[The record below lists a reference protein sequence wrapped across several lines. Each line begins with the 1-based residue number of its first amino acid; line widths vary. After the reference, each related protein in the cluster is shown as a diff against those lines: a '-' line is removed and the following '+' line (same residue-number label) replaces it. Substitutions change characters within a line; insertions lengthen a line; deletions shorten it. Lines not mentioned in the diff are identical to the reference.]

1 MSLITLIF
9 NCIEM
14 KNSILISLGIA
25 LSGLLLGI
33 FIRSAAGVIV
43 DSRRTVEVRGL
54 SEREVT
60 ANKVTWP
67 IVYKIVGN
75 ELQSLYSTYEKNNKT
90 VVAYL
95 NEHGV
100 SADEISVNAPDITDN
115 QAQGYSS
122 NAPYRY
128 NLTGVITVTS
138 DKVESVQKLINSQGE
153 LLKQGIA
160 VTASD
165 WNYKTIY
172 EYTALNDIK
181 PEMIADAT
189 NNARKAADKFAED
202 SGARVGRLLSA
213 HQGQFSIDDRDPYTP
228 YIKRIRVVTSLQYE
242 IK

>member
-1 MSLITLIF
+1 
-9 NCIEM
+9 M
-14 KNSILISLGIA
+14 KNSFVIAAGIA
-25 LSGLLLGI
+25 LCGLLLGL
-33 FIRSAAGVIV
+33 FVRSAAGVIV

-54 SEREVT
+54 SEKEVM

-67 IVYKIVGN
+67 VVYKLVGN
-75 ELQSLYSTYEKNNKT
+75 DLQTLYAQYEANNQKIT
-90 VVAYL
+90 SYL
-95 NEHGV
+95 NANGV
-100 SADEISVNAPDITDN
+100 TADELSVNAPDITDN

-138 DKVESVQKLINSQGE
+138 GQVEKIQKLINRQGE

-165 WNYKTIY
+165 WNNQTIY

-181 PEMIADAT
+181 PAMIADAT
-189 NNARKAADKFAED
+189 KNARKAADKFAED
-202 SGARVGRLLSA
+202 SGSKVGRLISA
-213 HQGQFSIDDRDPYTP
+213 HQGQFTIEDRDPYTP
-228 YIKRIRVVTSLQYE
+228 YIKRIRVVSSLVYE